1 MEKAKTNRNSYRRGT
16 AKRVRGVQR
25 VGVSVAGLTRGLL
38 ARQGF
43 AQADVVTRWPEIV
56 GAVLA
61 RQSVPERLVFPR
73 SKQWG
78 EQRGGTLHVAADSA
92 FALELQHLAPEV
104 IQRINSYYGFEAV
117 SRLKITQIPVA
128 LRRRKRKAPPAPL
141 LPDDRAT
148 LTDCIAPAKDK
159 GLKSALFSL
168 GEAVFTQGKH
178 G

>member
-1 MEKAKTNRNSYRRGT
+1 MEKAKPNRPGRSFRRGPP
-16 AKRVRGVQR
+16 KRARRVQR

-56 GAVLA
+56 GAALA
-61 RQSVPERLVFPR
+61 RQSVPERLAFPH
-73 SKQWG
+73 G

-117 SRLKITQIPVA
+117 GRLKITQIPVA
-128 LRRRKRKAPPAPL
+128 LRRPKRKAAPMPL

-148 LTDCIAPAKDK
+148 LSDCVAPAHDK

-168 GEAVFTQGKH
+168 GEAVFTQGKR